1 MCAECHSTG
10 VHKNYDAAKDSF
22 ATSWA
27 EISVGCEACHG
38 QGSAHVAWA
47 KDQKS
52 WWPYKGNDPDKG
64 LLVRFDERSGVTWG
78 HDAKTGF
85 PVRSASPAP
94 LRKEVETCGLCHARR
109 GQVAE
114 GWVPG
119 RPLSDT
125 HLVAVLAQGLYQAD
139 GQMLDEV
146 YNYGSFKQSR
156 MYAAG
161 VTCSDCHD
169 PHTAKLKFSGDQ
181 VCLQCHADAYA
192 KPAHNHHEGV
202 TPALTCVSCHMPE
215 RTFMVI
221 DKRHDHS
228 FRVPRPD
235 FSDKFETSNA
245 CNDCHRDKP
254 ASWAAA
260 AIEGWFGPEREGL
273 QNYAHAFHAAW
284 HDEPGADI
292 LLAAVAAD
300 VNTPSFARAGA
311 IAELAGHVSPAT
323 LDVARAGLADADP
336 MVRIAAL
343 DMLDGVPPDQLWPV
357 VSPLLSDPIR
367 GVRLR
372 ATSLLAGAPTERLS
386 ATERATFDRA
396 NAEFV
401 AAQTLNADRSEA
413 RAALG
418 NFHARRGETK
428 EAEADFQAALRLSPA
443 FGPAAANLADL
454 YRQLGRD
461 ADAEKVL
468 RQAIKASPKDAG
480 LHHALGLALVRLK
493 RQDEALAELA
503 RAAELEPTRAR
514 YAYVYAVALDASGRR
529 TDAIQALKDN
539 LAKHPGDRDMLSA
552 LVSFNRD
559 AGDVPAALSYAEQ
572 LAKIEPTNAELKTLI
587 DTLRAQA
594 QGKPQ

>member
-1 MCAECHSTG
+1 M
-10 VHKNYDAAKDSF
+10 
-22 ATSWA
+22 
-27 EISVGCEACHG
+27 
-38 QGSAHVAWA
+38 
-47 KDQKS
+47 
-52 WWPYKGNDPDKG
+52 
-64 LLVRFDERSGVTWG
+64 
-78 HDAKTGF
+78 
-85 PVRSASPAP
+85 
-94 LRKEVETCGLCHARR
+94 RKEVETCGLCHARR
-109 GQVAE
+109 GEFAE

-125 HLVAVLAQGLYQAD
+125 HLVAVLSQGLYQAD

-161 VTCSDCHD
+161 VTCSDCHN
-169 PHTAKLKFSGDQ
+169 PHSAKLKFSGDA
-181 VCLQCHADAYA
+181 VCLQCHTEAYA
-192 KPAHNHHEGV
+192 KPAHTHHEV
-202 TPALTCVSCHMPE
+202 VNPALTCVSCHMPE

-228 FRVPRPD
+228 FRIPRPD
-235 FSDKFETSNA
+235 LTDKYETSNA
-245 CNDCHRDKP
+245 CNDCHKDKP

-260 AIEGWFGPEREGL
+260 AIEGWFGPERKGL

-284 HDEPGADI
+284 HDEPGAAI

-300 VNTPSFARAGA
+300 TNAPAFARASA
-311 IAELAGHVSPAT
+311 LAELAGHVSPAT
-323 LDVARAGLADADP
+323 LDVARAGLSDPDP

-386 ATERATFDRA
+386 ASERATFDRA

-401 AAQTLNADRSEA
+401 AAQTLNADRPEA

-418 NFHARRGETK
+418 NFHARRGETE
-428 EAEADFQAALRLSPA
+428 EAELEFQAALRLSPA
-443 FGPAAANLADL
+443 YGPAAANLADL

-461 ADAEKVL
+461 GDAESVL
-468 RQAIKASPKDAG
+468 RQAIEASPKDAG

-503 RAAELEPTRAR
+503 RAAELEPDRAR

-529 TDAIQALKDN
+529 SDAIQALKDN
-539 LAKHPGDRDMLSA
+539 IARHPADRDTLSA
-552 LVSFNRD
+552 LVNFNRD
-559 AGDVPAALSYAEQ
+559 AGDHAAALIYAEQ
-572 LAKIEPTNAELKTLI
+572 LAKIEPNNAELKTLI
-587 DTLRAQA
+587 DTLRSQA
-594 QGKPQ
+594 GARTP